1 MAALKLPKD
10 SETQARLREA
20 EIQRATLQA
29 ARVPLQVAQMAA
41 RVIEL
46 AAQIVEIG
54 NLNAISDGASGAA
67 MARAALTA
75 AGYNIR
81 INLNSLT
88 DTTAAEA
95 LRAELRQAEA
105 RAETA
110 EARLRHLLKR
120 AGESP
125 PDAPDSAAHRPDR
138 SRGLLPRPRGMPL
151 RRSRLPFQRH
161 RTWPPRRPPPRQPSL
176 PPLPRCPSPPRLR
189 PPPPAALPRETCPD
203 APFCLLNGHFWF
215 ERPIPPQGQTAI
227 ARSYPYGSTQNG
239 QREVHHGVEFEN
251 PQGTPVLAAA
261 AGRGGLCR
269 RRPPDAAG
277 LGARRFTETWWCWNM
292 LLNGE
297 TFFTLYGHLHRIAV
311 STGQHVQAG
320 QALGESRRKRHA
332 IGSHLHFEV
341 RRGANDYFATRNP
354 ELWLKPLE
362 GTGVLAG
369 RIVDERGQPVKGMVN
384 VQRVENGTL
393 NSLSVG
399 SAATYPPAG
408 VNSDDDLRETFVLG
422 ELPAGE
428 YRLSLVHLGVL
439 YERIVPVEPGK
450 LTFVNFFVK

>member
-1 MAALKLPKD
+1 MRRILPLIVL
-10 SETQARLREA
+10 T
-20 EIQRATLQA
+20 
-29 ARVPLQVAQMAA
+29 V
-41 RVIEL
+41 L
-46 AAQIVEIG
+46 AACSPPPARDAAPPEPSPVSAAFLLTPTQPP
-54 NLNAISDGASGAA
+54 APAGATIPAA
-67 MARAALTA
+67 PSPLPVTA
-75 AGYNIR
+75 A
-81 INLNSLT
+81 
-88 DTTAAEA
+88 
-95 LRAELRQAEA
+95 
-105 RAETA
+105 
-110 EARLRHLLKR
+110 
-120 AGESP
+120 P
-125 PDAPDSAAHRPDR
+125 SATP
-138 SRGLLPRPRGMPL
+138 
-151 RRSRLPFQRH
+151 
-161 RTWPPRRPPPRQPSL
+161 T
-176 PPLPRCPSPPRLR
+176 
-189 PPPPAALPRETCPD
+189 PAALPRETCPD

-261 AGRGGLCR
+261 AGRVVF
-269 RRPPDAAG
+269 AG
-277 LGARRFTETWWCWNM
+277 DDRQTPLAWVPAFYGNVVVLEHA
-292 LLNGE
+292 LNGE

-311 STGQHVQAG
+311 SAGQHVQAG
-320 QALGESRRKRHA
+320 QALGEVGASGTA

-393 NSLSVG
+393 NPLSVG